1 MEDGEEK
8 EVGAEEEDLSKA
20 PREGVS
26 CQWCIMGYI
35 SSLYVCS
42 EY

>member
-8 EVGAEEEDLSKA
+8 EVGTEEEDLSKA
-20 PREGVS
+20 PREVV
-26 CQWCIMGYI
+26 IMGYI